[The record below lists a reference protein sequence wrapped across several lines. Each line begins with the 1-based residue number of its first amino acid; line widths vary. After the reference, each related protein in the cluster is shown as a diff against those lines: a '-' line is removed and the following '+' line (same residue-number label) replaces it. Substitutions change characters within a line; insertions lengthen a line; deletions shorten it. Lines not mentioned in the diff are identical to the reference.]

1 MSSERPSSLDDG
13 RYPFSYEGPR
23 EDRIPPDLT
32 PKDILS
38 ATMLFKHGPWRSQNN
53 PSSVPIS
60 VSVIRMP
67 SRPSYLDDGRY
78 PFSYEGQREDRTP
91 PDLTPEDHLSSDTLD
106 KYGPWRSWRIL
117 QKVVF
122 ERGIILTKTGLILR
136 NVVSERGDHP
146 DNCGATDLL
155 KCEVSLAD
163 KLPYPWLSVA
173 HMMVDIQRFAP
184 LPDKTSS

>member
-1 MSSERPSSLDDG
+1 MKIKLLLL
-13 RYPFSYEGPR
+13 Y
-23 EDRIPPDLT
+23 I
-32 PKDILS
+32 KNI
-38 ATMLFKHGPWRSQNN
+38 SQNN

-67 SRPSYLDDGRY
+67 SERPSSLDDGRY
-78 PFSYEGQREDRTP
+78 PSSYEGTREDRIP
-91 PDLTPEDHLSSDTLD
+91 PDLTPEDHLSTNTLSEH
-106 KYGPWRSWRIL
+106 GPWRSWKIL
-117 QKVVF
+117 RKEVF
-122 ERGIILTKTGLILR
+122 KRGIILTKTGLILR
-136 NVVSERGDHP
+136 NVVFERGDHP

-155 KCEVSLAD
+155 KCEVLAAD